1 MITSYT
7 NPKLKNIRELMNRS
21 RARKKAGAFVTE
33 GIRMF
38 HEIPGELIEE
48 VYVSESFHEKNPEIS
63 GETVSEPV
71 FRKLSDTQN
80 PQGILCVVKQP
91 VFEADACLGRE
102 QGLFLILERI
112 QDPGNLG
119 TIVRTAEAAGA
130 SCIIMDRDTT
140 DLYSPKVI
148 RSTMGS
154 VFRIPCFYTEDLRGS
169 LGEMKA
175 KGIALYAADLKGSA
189 LYNEV
194 QYPEKTAFMIGNE
207 GNGLKPET
215 AEMADVRIRIP
226 MKGKTESLNAA
237 VAAALLM
244 YGYMNVSGGA

>member
-38 HEIPGELIEE
+38 NEIPEELIEE
-48 VYVSESFHEKNPEIS
+48 VYVSESFHEKNPGIS

-91 VFEADACLGRE
+91 EFDPEACLSRE
-102 QGLFLILERI
+102 QGLYLILERI

-119 TIVRTAEAAGA
+119 TIVRTAEAAGV

-140 DLYSPKVI
+140 DLYAPKVI

-154 VFRIPCFYTEDLRGS
+154 VFRVPCFYTEDLSGTIA
-169 LGEMKA
+169 EMKA
-175 KGIALYAADLKGSA
+175 KGIVLYAADLKGSVF
-189 LYNEV
+189 YNEV
-194 QYPEKTAFMIGNE
+194 KYPGKTAFMIGNE

-215 AEMADVRIRIP
+215 AEKADERIKIP

-244 YGYMNVSGGA
+244 YGYMNAMV

>member
-1 MITSYT
+1 
-7 NPKLKNIRELMNRS
+7 
-21 RARKKAGAFVTE
+21 
-33 GIRMF
+33 MF
-38 HEIPGELIEE
+38 NEIPEELIEE
-48 VYVSESFHEKNPEIS
+48 VYVSESFHEKNPGIS

-91 VFEADACLGRE
+91 EFDPEACLSRE
-102 QGLFLILERI
+102 QGLYLILERI

-119 TIVRTAEAAGA
+119 TIVRTAEAAGV

-140 DLYSPKVI
+140 DLYAPKVI

-154 VFRIPCFYTEDLRGS
+154 VFRVPCFYTEDLSGTIA
-169 LGEMKA
+169 EMKA
-175 KGIALYAADLKGSA
+175 KGIVLYAADLKGSVF
-189 LYNEV
+189 YNEV
-194 QYPEKTAFMIGNE
+194 KYPGKTAFMIGNE

-215 AEMADVRIRIP
+215 AEMADERIKIP

-244 YGYMNVSGGA
+244 YGYMNAMV